1 MSGAWRNAG
10 PGITVWTR
18 CREIDWLNGRH
29 LGQTLA
35 GIGGNYSCL
44 LWFYLSHR
52 KNRNVKCSKSTKS
65 VRSVTKCAGTGGM
78 FNMLTNIDNTEQGA
92 FQPSELMEVFSG
104 HQHCSLPFLTLTT
117 VHFSSAEPSLDRLH
131 VTVFK
136 PVEFVFSSRNI
147 LMRKFI
153 F

>member
-1 MSGAWRNAG
+1 M
-10 PGITVWTR
+10 
-18 CREIDWLNGRH
+18 
-29 LGQTLA
+29 
-35 GIGGNYSCL
+35 
-44 LWFYLSHR
+44 
-52 KNRNVKCSKSTKS
+52 
-65 VRSVTKCAGTGGM
+65 TKCAGTGGM

-147 LMRKFI
+147 LVSLSYAEVHIQDRRITVILTKIMVRR
-153 F
+153 